1 MSARDRPQQ
10 SAASSGTPVDRY
22 SRADSLIPSPL
33 NSSPQEFLDD
43 PRYIVEKEISC
54 VNQISTDSKSLKS
67 LF

>member
-10 SAASSGTPVDRY
+10 SAVSSGTPVDRY

-43 PRYIVEKEISC
+43 PRYIVKEISC
-54 VNQISTDSKSLKS
+54 ANQISTDSKSLKS